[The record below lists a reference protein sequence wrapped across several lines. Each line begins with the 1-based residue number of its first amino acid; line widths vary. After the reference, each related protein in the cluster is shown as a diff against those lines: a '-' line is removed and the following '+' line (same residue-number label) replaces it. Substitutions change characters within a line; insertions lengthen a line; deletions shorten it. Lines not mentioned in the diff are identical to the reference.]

1 MTFIISECGLKTLD
15 TFAKFLWCKFVTP
28 TANQLQQKK
37 FYDIGLKARG
47 SRHFTLRPPG
57 LLQLKDLQGH
67 SGESVHSL

>member
-1 MTFIISECGLKTLD
+1 MGQICYADSKPVT
-15 TFAKFLWCKFVTP
+15 AK
-28 TANQLQQKK
+28 KK

-67 SGESVHSL
+67 SGV